1 MAHPCPGGPLQQGAG
16 WLRALAV
23 MAALFGLN
31 PAYSAVEHSAQDL
44 IDQGIAL
51 RQKGELLQSMDVLYK
66 AVESATADLQPT
78 AATALGETL
87 LQAGRLDE
95 AERFLRAAYDASSG
109 KADRAR
115 CALLLGNLA
124 IKRRQDEI
132 ARRYY
137 EEAASRSNNTPDIEL
152 AALLNLVRLTPEPQR
167 LSQIEELSREF
178 FASAVDAVPGRY
190 HLNLGSQA
198 AGLGP
203 RALALSYRHLEIARQ
218 WAMAQGDWHLLVEAQ
233 DTLAQLY
240 EDNGRGSDALT
251 LTRQALERAR
261 AHDVGQ
267 AADLIINLEWRQARL
282 YQVEG
287 KSDAA
292 LAAYTR
298 AIAQIEA
305 VRQDIPIEY
314 DDGRSSYRSTFE
326 PLYLG
331 YLDLLLRGLDK
342 LPFAARS
349 AGLRQAVDAIE
360 STRQAE
366 LQDFLGDR
374 CSVEAVQGAG
384 SRGLAPGTSVLYP
397 VSLPDRIELLLETPN
412 GILRA
417 TSPVKN
423 ADLRTA
429 VSILAEGLRYGID
442 SYREPSRQLYDW
454 LLRPLSTALI
464 EQQVRNLVVVPEG
477 PLRLVPFAVLND
489 GEKFFIERYAVS
501 TVTGISMTNTGAPLT
516 HDVSALLAGVSRPG
530 EVIDKLD
537 GAMAALI
544 VQPEAPKGAVGGLA
558 FKSEVRALRALPVR
572 PAGLAAAD
580 WSASRVAEL
589 RTQMALPGVKVEVDT
604 LGSLLKGTVLLDS
617 QFTAG
622 RFRDEAESGAYR
634 IVHVASHGIFG
645 GSAETSFLLAYD
657 ELLTMSNLQSLLKSD
672 QVQKRPIELLSL
684 SACETAEGNDRAPLG
699 ISGAAI
705 KARAKS
711 VLGTL
716 WPVNDAAAKAMM
728 IKTYQGI
735 ALEKL
740 SKTEALRQAQM
751 SLINNPELAHPFF
764 WAPFVLI
771 GNWQ

>member
-1 MAHPCPGGPLQQGAG
+1 
-16 WLRALAV
+16 

-66 AVESATADLQPT
+66 AVESATADLQPA

-95 AERFLRAAYDASSG
+95 AERYLRAAYDASSG

>member
-1 MAHPCPGGPLQQGAG
+1 M
-16 WLRALAV
+16 RALGV
-23 MAALFGLN
+23 MAALFGLS

-51 RQKGELLQSMDVLYK
+51 RQKGELLQSMDLLFK
-66 AVESATADLQPT
+66 AVESATADLQPA

-95 AERFLRAAYDASSG
+95 AERYLRAAYDASGG
-109 KADRAR
+109 KTDRAR

-132 ARRYY
+132 AHRYY

-152 AALLNLVRLTPEPQR
+152 AARLNLVRLTPEPQR
-167 LSQIEELSREF
+167 LSQIEALSREF
-178 FASAVDAVPGRY
+178 SASAVDAVPGRY

-203 RALALSYRHLEIARQ
+203 RALALSYRHLEMARQ
-218 WAMAQGDWHLLVEAQ
+218 WAAAHSDWHLLVEAQ

-240 EDNGRGSDALT
+240 EDKGRVSDALT

-261 AHDVGQ
+261 AQDVGQ

-282 YQVEG
+282 YQAEG
-287 KSDAA
+287 KPDAA

-342 LPFAARS
+342 QPFAARS
-349 AGLRQAVDAIE
+349 AGLRQAVNAIE

-397 VSLPDRIELLLETPN
+397 VSLPDRIELLLETPS

-417 TSPVKN
+417 SSPVKN

-442 SYREPSRQLYDW
+442 SYREPSKQLYDW
-454 LLRPLSTALI
+454 LLRPLSAALT
-464 EQQVRNLVVVPEG
+464 EQQIHNLVVVPDG

-544 VQPEAPKGAVGGLA
+544 VQPKAPKGAVGGLA

-572 PAGLAAAD
+572 PAGLDAAD

-716 WPVNDAAAKAMM
+716 WPVNDAAAKSMM

-740 SKTEALRQAQM
+740 SKTEALRQAQI
-751 SLINNPELAHPFF
+751 SLINDPELSHPFF

>member
-267 AADLIINLEWRQARL
+267 GADLIINLEWRQARL